1 MQFFGFLF
9 QVTNNLLAPSKAKS
23 DEKPVL
29 RRERTFDMDPK
40 MSLRQVKKIIT
51 TYELTEEISATFS
64 FKMSIP
70 IDSPTTSDQSS
81 ENTQICNINQDGNG
95 NQKDGKTTDPV
106 SGLEMFQQQRL
117 IHTQKLKMEI
127 LKLEKMEQTIASSKQ
142 NDLKVSKLFDIF
154 IHLTM

>member
-1 MQFFGFLF
+1 
-9 QVTNNLLAPSKAKS
+9 
-23 DEKPVL
+23 
-29 RRERTFDMDPK
+29 
-40 MSLRQVKKIIT
+40 
-51 TYELTEEISATFS
+51 
-64 FKMSIP
+64 MSIP